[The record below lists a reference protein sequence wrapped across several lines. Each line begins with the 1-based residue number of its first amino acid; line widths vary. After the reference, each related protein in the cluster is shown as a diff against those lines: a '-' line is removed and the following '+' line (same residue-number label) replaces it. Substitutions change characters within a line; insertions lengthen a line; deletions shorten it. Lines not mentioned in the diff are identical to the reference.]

1 MNRIT
6 KISPTDALANNGAR
20 ETGEAGSCS
29 PVLSVSPTY
38 PCPDCNGEGEAYWMA
53 LDATDYSLEECPFC
67 DGIGL
72 HTQAMQSREAY

>member
-1 MNRIT
+1 MNFP
-6 KISPTDALANNGAR
+6 KHISPTDALANNGAR
-20 ETGEAGSCS
+20 ETGEAGVAPFS
-29 PVLSVSPTY
+29 SVSPTY

-67 DGIGL
+67 DGTGL

>member
-6 KISPTDALANNGAR
+6 KITATDALANNGAR
-20 ETGEAGSCS
+20 ETGEAGFH
-29 PVLSVSPTY
+29 PLGSVSPTY

-67 DGIGL
+67 DGTGL
-72 HTQAMQSREAY
+72 HRQAMQSEVRL